1 MNIDELLDRI
11 SELYKSGDELTPDLV
26 SELQNVF
33 SIRDELSSIMSLDLE
48 STSKKMKDLLVAN
61 GYTIDSLER
70 IKPYVNGNDVYKLN
84 AFIASMKEEKNEF
97 YISSAVYYNKI
108 LNETADFYMYDA
120 FNSCVSKL
128 VDRGYS
134 KKNVMKSI
142 FDYSSN
148 GTYDLGESKG
158 VVVRLV
164 KSKAPIIQDAVKK
177 DVVEDTMF
185 ASKKEPL
192 TTTDGEMIKG
202 SSENAFLIQSL
213 NSNVVNDDV
222 IFRDAKKLMMEHPD
236 LSAIL
241 SGVVDSTPE
250 VSTSIEDSVT
260 SPSDRYRN
268 SAGELGYDIGHD
280 PVADEPIEMP
290 KDGQSIDFF
299 NSDSQIPIVDYTVRN
314 DDYALGTFDSE
325 EMPNPFEIP
334 YEGPLKKISKIA
346 KKVKRKI
353 TKPDFNK
360 LKMKMLKS
368 FMKLMSIDSNVLKQ
382 PQSDSI
388 YTDYSFDDDININGR
403 SR

>member
-158 VVVRLV
+158 VVVRLIR
-164 KSKAPIIQDAVKK
+164 SKAPSIEKENDSLEITDADKKEAAELVAAIPGLHDDLETILKSVDKSSDSAVSQLNGTEVFNIDLNSSNNTDDSKKAEERVDDGK
-177 DVVEDTMF
+177 DVPTM
-185 ASKKEPL
+185 
-192 TTTDGEMIKG
+192 
-202 SSENAFLIQSL
+202 
-213 NSNVVNDDV
+213 
-222 IFRDAKKLMMEHPD
+222 
-236 LSAIL
+236 
-241 SGVVDSTPE
+241 
-250 VSTSIEDSVT
+250 
-260 SPSDRYRN
+260 
-268 SAGELGYDIGHD
+268 
-280 PVADEPIEMP
+280 
-290 KDGQSIDFF
+290 
-299 NSDSQIPIVDYTVRN
+299 NSDSLGTADVDYIN
-314 DDYALGTFDSE
+314 LGDYSDTYFSDVVT
-325 EMPNPFEIP
+325 NPFEKTND
-334 YEGPLKKISKIA
+334 EPLNKISRIA

-353 TKPDFNK
+353 SKPDFNK

-368 FMKLMSIDSNVLKQ
+368 FMKLMSIDSSVLKQ
-382 PQSDSI
+382 PQSDSL
-388 YTDYSFDDDININGR
+388 YTDYSFDDDININDR

>member
-1 MNIDELLDRI
+1 MKIGELLDRI
-11 SELYKSGDELTPDLV
+11 SELYKSGDELTPDLI
-26 SELQNVF
+26 SELQNAF
-33 SIRDELSSIMSLDLE
+33 IIRDDLRSIMSLDLE

-70 IKPYVNGNDVYKLN
+70 IKPYVSGNDVYKLS

-97 YISSAVYYNKI
+97 YISSAAYYNKI

-148 GTYDLGESKG
+148 GAYDLGESKG

-164 KSKAPIIQDAVKK
+164 RSKAPIIQDAVKE
-177 DVVEDTMF
+177 DVVEESPIKEDNFEKSLQNENDSLIITDKDREEVKELLSVYPGLRDDLETILKSVDKSSDSAVSQLNGTEVF
-185 ASKKEPL
+185 NIDLNSSNNPDDSKKAEERVD
-192 TTTDGEMIKG
+192 DGK
-202 SSENAFLIQSL
+202 
-213 NSNVVNDDV
+213 DV
-222 IFRDAKKLMMEHPD
+222 
-236 LSAIL
+236 
-241 SGVVDSTPE
+241 
-250 VSTSIEDSVT
+250 
-260 SPSDRYRN
+260 
-268 SAGELGYDIGHD
+268 
-280 PVADEPIEMP
+280 PIM
-290 KDGQSIDFF
+290 
-299 NSDSQIPIVDYTVRN
+299 NSDSLGTADVDYIN
-314 DDYALGTFDSE
+314 LGDYSDTCFSDVVT
-325 EMPNPFEIP
+325 NPFEKTND
-334 YEGPLKKISKIA
+334 EPLNKISRIA

-353 TKPDFNK
+353 SKPDFNN

-368 FMKLMSIDSNVLKQ
+368 FMKLMSIDSSVLKQ